1 MASANQISVTSSAV
15 LIIETYGEFRDVHLR
30 NVGSHSMYVG
40 GAGVTV
46 GNGFNIPK
54 DAYVNFKMAPNSTLY
69 AVTSNNETGIA
80 SMLFMEP

>member
-1 MASANQISVTSSAV
+1 
-15 LIIETYGEFRDVHLR
+15 
-30 NVGSHSMYVG
+30 MYVG

-54 DAYVNFKMAPNSTLY
+54 DAYINFKMSPNSTLY
-69 AVTSNNETGIA
+69 AVTNNNETGIA